1 MRTDERVYKALLRSL
16 LRNYIVGSA
25 VAVIGVGGA
34 FIFTTL
40 RITGDEVG
48 LLAGTLALSFCV
60 MIAAE
65 SVVFRRHLRPLRK
78 LFHRSHGLHN
88 QTPAEQ
94 AQALR
99 EAYLATHRLPELS
112 VQRTLGPHLFGL
124 AIPGAGLALLEIR
137 LGWLHLPLSYV
148 GFACVGALL
157 VAGMHALIEFYL
169 ASASIRPT
177 LQHLLEV
184 GSAEGVRLSL
194 DGRVLVS
201 IRSKFLQSALLI
213 GTVPLLLFTLAASI
227 RLRVIAPGQ
236 ALEFWQWAVII
247 LIIGILFSAFGAWLL
262 WQTAA
267 QPIGEL
273 QAVMR
278 QVQQGELQVRATDL
292 YSDEFSRLVAG
303 FNHMV
308 EGLRTREQMNAD
320 LIESYFAT
328 LAAALDARDPYTAG
342 HSVRVAHYAV
352 HIGRLAGLS
361 AGVIADLRRSALLHD
376 IGKIGVRDAVL
387 LKDGKLTDE
396 EFAQIKRHPELG
408 EAILLQVQPQDAM
421 APLLPGVRSH
431 HERWDGKGY
440 PDGLAAEHIPLFGRI
455 LAVADAFDAMTSDR
469 PYRKGMPIVKARAI
483 LQEGAGTQW
492 DARFVHHFVA
502 WLDTAGDEVAT
513 GAYRELADL
522 YDGRAVAAA
531 LGAGEP
537 SEA

>member
-40 RITGDEVG
+40 RISGSEVG
-48 LLAGTLALSFCV
+48 LLAGTLALSFFI

-65 SVVFRRHLRPLRK
+65 TVVFRRHLQPLRV
-78 LFHRSHGLHN
+78 LFRESPGRSAQPLA
-88 QTPAEQ
+88 QQ
-94 AQALR
+94 AHVLR
-99 EAYLATHRLPELS
+99 EAYLRTHRLPELS

-137 LGWLHLPLSYV
+137 AGWLHLPLSYV
-148 GFACVGALL
+148 AFACVGALL

-184 GSAEGVRLSL
+184 GQAAGVRLSL

-247 LIIGILFSAFGAWLL
+247 LIIGILFSAIGAWLL

-267 QPIGEL
+267 QPIGQL

-278 QVQQGELQVRATDL
+278 QVQQGELEVRATDL

-352 HIGRLAGLS
+352 QIARRAELADS
-361 AGVIADLRRSALLHD
+361 VTADLRRSALLHD

-387 LKDGKLTDE
+387 LKDGKLTED

-440 PDGLAAEHIPLFGRI
+440 PDGLEGERIPLFGRI

-469 PYRKGMPIVKARAI
+469 PYRKGMPIGRARAI
-483 LQEGAGTQW
+483 LMEGAGSQW
-492 DARFVHHFVA
+492 DAQFVNHFVD
-502 WLDTAGDEVAT
+502 WLDEAGSEVAT
-513 GAYRELADL
+513 GAY
-522 YDGRAVAAA
+522 
-531 LGAGEP
+531 
-537 SEA
+537 